1 MSLIDYSKPTFKFNL
16 QRSVVNRI
24 AKLTFPGEVKH
35 PQDDEHVVNP
45 DTEFDKKVYVVLED
59 GTQKLLVSYYP
70 LSPLGECVVGQ
81 KVDVCVPDDLSSA
94 GDRPARGELIR
105 IEEPL
110 QDRMLKAAILEGRA
124 PRALEQTYIM
134 CDFRC
139 AAHTALELGASLW
152 RLPDLSRIESQNP
165 FGELDSEGNLNIEY
179 HRSPLEVSKLIA
191 FKTPEEADEVNET
204 MISIQALVFDLLE
217 KFPDNPR
224 LVHQLLPL
232 GIFVETTVTKTI
244 TEWRNWIVSDSQSY
258 EAFYLKKQLFLQAD
272 RVASC
277 LFAGCE
283 KVVDAF
289 DAYEKRLKEKV

>member
-24 AKLTFPGEVKH
+24 ARLTFPGEIKH
-35 PQDDEHVVNP
+35 PQDDDHVVK
-45 DTEFDKKVYVVLED
+45 DDEFNSPVFIVLD
-59 GTQKLLVSYYP
+59 DNQRLHVSYAP
-70 LSPLGECVVGQ
+70 VRGQGGIEVGDEIN
-81 KVDVCVPDDLSSA
+81 VIVPDDQSSS
-94 GDRPARGELIR
+94 GERFERGELIR
-105 IEEPL
+105 VEEPL
-110 QDRMLKAAILEGRA
+110 SDRMLKAAILEGRA
-124 PRALEQTYIM
+124 PRALEQTYVM

-139 AAHTALELGASLW
+139 AAHTALELGASMW

-165 FGELDSEGNLNIEY
+165 FGDENAEGNIEIEY
-179 HRSPLEVSKLIA
+179 HRAPLEVSKLIA

-204 MISIQALVFDLLE
+204 MISIQALIFDLLE

-244 TEWRNWIVSDSQSY
+244 AEWRNWIVSDSQSY
-258 EAFYLKKQLFLQAD
+258 EAFYLKKQLFLQAE